1 MTDFFRHFPKDSI
14 EYARRILYFFG
25 RFKYGVFNI
34 KDKINKNLSRYYK
47 MKEYKLVYLNKGIKM
62 SREKDLEQA
71 QEIINEYV
79 AEGWEL
85 QQIVSPTIW

>member
-1 MTDFFRHFPKDSI
+1 
-14 EYARRILYFFG
+14 
-25 RFKYGVFNI
+25 
-34 KDKINKNLSRYYK
+34 

-79 AEGWEL
+79 QNGWEL
-85 QQIVSPTIW
+85 QQIVSPNDGGGAMVGVFFRELRM